1 MEVWKKTLHRKG
13 INFGGDFT
21 IFGLKIGYP
30 MGARSFKVYA
40 FLEQS
45 TETLLRA
52 KNRAPNPREVVLSP
66 MGKI

>member
-1 MEVWKKTLHRKG
+1 M
-13 INFGGDFT
+13 FFS
-21 IFGLKIGYP
+21 LKIGYP
-30 MGARSFKVYA
+30 WGARFFKVYA